1 MRMALHEARASG
13 AAGEVPVGAVLA
25 APDGRVVACCGNAPV
40 RGNDPTAHDCK
51 SRVRADAFYW
61 KRPGMPGR
69 FAQEEGRGD
78 ADVAAPTH
86 RSCGCVGKA
95 RRIYGRTA
103 AIAYQKTYGETR

>member
-1 MRMALHEARASG
+1 MERGMENAASRLSAWTPAFLHSRAGVAVRQLLGRS
-13 AAGEVPVGAVLA
+13 AVPQ
-25 APDGRVVACCGNAPV
+25 
-40 RGNDPTAHDCK
+40 HDCK